1 MNKKFFFQTSFVS
14 VLPGLI
20 SIILSLISIP
30 LFLKILD
37 NSYFGQY
44 LIQNIFLSLGF
55 VLNFGLHRLIII
67 RSSVKNNLIKI
78 KQNSFYL
85 FLNFILSFSV
95 SIIIMI
101 VMSLVLKN
109 YNFSTLEL
117 LYNKF
122 VFLGLVLSSIYFS
135 LDSILRIY
143 NKFYIL
149 AIFNLVFNSISFTL
163 PSFYLFYKSISISDF
178 VVLSY
183 PNEIFHIVVFVKLI
197 SIIVIY
203 IYLINQS
210 HIKNIFSIQEI
221 YNRNLLSDF
230 KEIFYAS
237 LQSLSFFLNN
247 VTDKFFVKLTLG
259 NSFLSIYSIPQ
270 QIAAKSTILV
280 TGVSTVFFPEISR
293 RQRISRKKNFF
304 KLIIRISILFTG
316 ILNFIAFPFIEPI
329 LKLWLGSSFNPAHTI
344 LLKCFLF
351 YSFYA
356 SINYVISQ
364 YIDSEDQNKTNSLI
378 DMSFYLITLFMFVI
392 CYKLEILILFALT
405 TIIREFLIFFYKYLK
420 FKSFFDDLKSESIL
434 FVVIS
439 IFFILGII
447 YNNLYFY
454 VILNLLLISIS
465 VLSVLRFNKKLLII
479 YINKIISRI

>member
-183 PNEIFHIVVFVKLI
+183 PNEIFYIVVFVKLI

-210 HIKNIFSIQEI
+210 YIKNIFSIKEI

-259 NSFLSIYSIPQ
+259 NSLLSIYSIPQ